1 MYNDM
6 QMLYFNNN
14 SVLHACGA
22 TTTTRILIYLVGWNQ
37 TSKEI
42 VFSLAVQ
49 ANLQGKLYFLKV
61 SSKHK

>member
-6 QMLYFNNN
+6 KMLYFNNN
-14 SVLHACGA
+14 SVLNACGA
-22 TTTTRILIYLVGWNQ
+22 TTNTRILIYLVGWNQ

-42 VFSLAVQ
+42 VFSLVVQ
-49 ANLQGKLYFLKV
+49 ENLQGKLYFLKV